1 MKLSFS
7 AIQFSPTEVENIF
20 NYLYSGNLGLSEMDT
35 EYIPQK
41 LSGISLTVQVCIAKS
56 TYILQAQLSWQRTI
70 SLEPLGLSGGVAR
83 DVFSN

>member
-1 MKLSFS
+1 
-7 AIQFSPTEVENIF
+7 
-20 NYLYSGNLGLSEMDT
+20 MDT

-56 TYILQAQLSWQRTI
+56 TYIIQAQLSWQRIITV
-70 SLEPLGLSGGVAR
+70 ELSGGVAR